1 MFAGRVF
8 RVERNERPRVQDNTY
23 VCAER
28 SYVPGMHLYYWP
40 RTRTRG
46 EGSMN
51 LYSYVYGHVP
61 FWLKLSQVYIRW
73 KSIGSRQFSWG
84 REPVL
89 VQHIVTNFFDSLVH
103 GALWCFIYWPTD
115 ILKYCIRSWR
125 LTQMFSELCQSLMI
139 VCFNFKI
146 FRMVERWTPSFRH
159 IQIYFL
165 ATRSFT
171 ELNVKLAEI
180 LISAA
185 W

>member
-1 MFAGRVF
+1 MDNLKTRIYRQVLACSPGEYFAWS
-8 RVERNERPRVQDNTY
+8 ERPRVQDNTY

-115 ILKYCIRSWR
+115 ILKYCVRSW
-125 LTQMFSELCQSLMI
+125 LLKQMFSERLSADL
-139 VCFNFKI
+139 
-146 FRMVERWTPSFRH
+146 WWSFVS
-159 IQIYFL
+159 ISKYF
-165 ATRSFT
+165 
-171 ELNVKLAEI
+171 V
-180 LISAA
+180 